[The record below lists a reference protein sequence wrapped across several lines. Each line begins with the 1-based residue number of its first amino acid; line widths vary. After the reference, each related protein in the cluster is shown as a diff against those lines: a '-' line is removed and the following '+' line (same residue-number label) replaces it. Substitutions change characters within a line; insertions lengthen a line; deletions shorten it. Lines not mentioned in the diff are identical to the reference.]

1 VNRARL
7 KTLLGYPIKRY
18 GTCMFAVTSRC
29 NGRCKFCSIPSE
41 PHNGVIS
48 PDQLHTALRQLH
60 ALGVRY
66 IQFTGGEPLLYPH
79 LVEAIEVAR
88 ELGLLATVVTN
99 GSRLDARSTKA
110 LARGGVQSVSISVD
124 HYDSAVL
131 AQNRGIADLAQ
142 KIQEGV
148 QLLRG
153 HGLPV
158 QASTTISKLLD
169 LRDGDYLR
177 LVEHNRQVGFDGT
190 YFCYPMTDMRSN
202 YALGGDIVR
211 FERGELAE
219 VIAHIKSLKRQK
231 YPIDNSYETLDDVL
245 AFLAN
250 RPSRFPCVA
259 GYKVF
264 YLDWDLRLYGCMTK
278 GNLIVPI
285 LELDTA
291 ALRLPRVECEECI
304 LSCDREPS
312 IYQHGA
318 RSIGPFLR
326 LLGDTLARGV
336 SF

>member
-1 VNRARL
+1 
-7 KTLLGYPIKRY
+7 
-18 GTCMFAVTSRC
+18 M
-29 NGRCKFCSIPSE
+29 
-41 PHNGVIS
+41 
-48 PDQLHTALRQLH
+48 
-60 ALGVRY
+60 
-66 IQFTGGEPLLYPH
+66 
-79 LVEAIEVAR
+79 LV
-88 ELGLLATVVTN
+88 TVVTN
-99 GSRLDARSTKA
+99 GSLLDEKSVST
-110 LARGGVQSVSISVD
+110 LAGSGVQSVSISVD
-124 HYDSAVL
+124 HYDGTVL

-142 KIQEGV
+142 KIHDGV

-169 LRDGDYLR
+169 LRSGDYLK
-177 LVEHNRQVGFDGT
+177 LVEHNQQLGFDGT

-202 YALGGDIVR
+202 YALGGEIVQ
-211 FERGELAE
+211 FDRGELAE
-219 VIAHIKSLKRQK
+219 IIAHIRALKRQK
-231 YPIDNSYETLDDVL
+231 YPIDNSCETLNDVL

-264 YLDWDLRLYGCMTK
+264 YLDWDLRLYDCMTK
-278 GNLIVPI
+278 GTHIAPI
-285 LELDTA
+285 LELDPG

-318 RSIGPFLR
+318 RSITPFLR
-326 LLGDTLARGV
+326 LLGDTLTRGV